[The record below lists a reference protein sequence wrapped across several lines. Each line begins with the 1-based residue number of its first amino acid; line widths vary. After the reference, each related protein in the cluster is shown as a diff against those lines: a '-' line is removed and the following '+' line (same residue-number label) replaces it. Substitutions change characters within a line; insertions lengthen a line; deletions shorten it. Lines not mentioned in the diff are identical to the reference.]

1 MIFVTY
7 LNQMTMNQEKLSNNK
22 RIAKNTLF
30 LYFRTL
36 FTMAVSLYT
45 SRVVLVT
52 LGVDDF
58 GIYSVVGGVVMFLSF
73 LNISMANATQRFLN
87 VELGRN
93 DMDGVKRIFAN
104 ALIIH
109 FFISIVVVLLAET
122 VGVWFLN
129 CHMNIAQDRLEAANY
144 VLQFSI
150 VTMVTTIVSVP
161 YNAAIIANERVSA
174 FAYIS
179 IVEVSLK
186 LILVLLL
193 IYSPIDKLITYAA
206 SMFLVSLIVRLLYG
220 IYCKRHFEECRAVK
234 LKPEKATIKQM
245 MSFSIWTIV
254 GALAS
259 IGHGQ
264 GISIVMNLFFG
275 VAVNA
280 AYGIANQVNQV
291 VNNFVNNFMTALNP
305 QIVKTYSANQR
316 HEMHRLVARG
326 CRMGF
331 FMVLFFVV
339 PITVETPAL
348 LGLWLKEVPD
358 YAVDFVRLVLIITLL
373 NSFASPLSAAQGAT
387 GDIRNYQIVLTTL
400 GLLHIPLAW
409 LCFTQGLN
417 PNYAMYVYLGIV
429 FIEQLFRII
438 FVSQSISM
446 SIIPFVKG
454 FLLRCG
460 AVCCLSFVVPTILH
474 FYLPNG
480 IIMSFTICVIGA
492 LSVVLFVF
500 TLGMGAIE
508 RQGVVKIVKAKIGK
522 LNN

>member
-1 MIFVTY
+1 MSQV
-7 LNQMTMNQEKLSNNK
+7 SNNK

-45 SRVVLVT
+45 SREVLDT

-58 GIYSVVGGVVMFLSF
+58 GIYNVVGGVVMFLSF
-73 LNISMANATQRFLN
+73 LNTSMASATQRFLN

-93 DMDGVKRIFAN
+93 NKDGVKRIFSQ

-109 FFISIVVVLLAET
+109 FFIAIVVVLLAET
-122 VGVWFLN
+122 LGVWFLN
-129 CHMNIAQDRLEAANY
+129 CHMNIVQDRLEAANY

-150 VTMVTTIVSVP
+150 ATMATTIVSVP
-161 YNAAIIANERVSA
+161 YNAAIIANERMSA

-193 IYSPIDKLITYAA
+193 VYSPIDKLITYAA
-206 SMFLVSLIVRLLYG
+206 LMFVISLIVRILYS
-220 IYCKRHFEECRAVK
+220 IYCKRHFEECRTVK
-234 LKPEKATIKQM
+234 LKPEKATVKQM
-245 MSFSIWTIV
+245 MSFSMWTIV
-254 GALAS
+254 GSLTT

-275 VAVNA
+275 VVINA

-305 QIVKTYSANQR
+305 QIVKTYSANRLQ
-316 HEMHRLVARG
+316 EMHRLVARG

-331 FMVLFFVV
+331 FLVLFFVV
-339 PITVETPAL
+339 PITIEAPTL

-358 YAVDFVRLVLIITLL
+358 YAVDFVRLVLVITLF
-373 NSFASPLSAAQGAT
+373 NSFSSPLSAAQGAT
-387 GDIRNYQIVLTTL
+387 GDIRKYQIVLTTL

-409 LCFTQGLN
+409 LCFTHGFN

-429 FIEQLFRII
+429 ILEQLFRII
-438 FVSQSISM
+438 FVSRSVSM
-446 SIIPFVKG
+446 RVIPFMREFV
-454 FLLRCG
+454 LRCG
-460 AVCCLSFVVPTILH
+460 VVGSFSFAVPAIVRLYSPS
-474 FYLPNG
+474 G
-480 IIMSFTICVIGA
+480 IMMSFTICAIGA
-492 LSVVLFVF
+492 ISVVLFVF
-500 TLGMGAIE
+500 TLGMDNDE
-508 RQGVVKIVKAKIGK
+508 RQGIVKIVKNKIG
-522 LNN
+522 NNLIK

>member
-1 MIFVTY
+1 MLQV
-7 LNQMTMNQEKLSNNK
+7 SNNK

-45 SRVVLVT
+45 SRVVLDT

-58 GIYSVVGGVVMFLSF
+58 GIYNVVGGIVMFLSF
-73 LNISMANATQRFLN
+73 LNTSMANATQRFLN

-93 DMDGVKRIFAN
+93 DKDGIKRIFSN

-109 FFISIVVVLLAET
+109 FFIAIIVVLLAET
-122 VGVWFLN
+122 IGIWFLN
-129 CHMNIAQDRLEAANY
+129 RHMNIVQERLDAANY

-150 VTMVTTIVSVP
+150 ATMVTTIISVP
-161 YNAAIIANERVSA
+161 YNAAIIANEKMSA

-193 IYSPIDKLITYAA
+193 VHSPVDKLISYAA
-206 SMFLVSLIVRLLYG
+206 LMFVISIIVRMLYG
-220 IYCKRHFEECRAVK
+220 IYCKRHFEECRAVS

-245 MSFSIWTIV
+245 MSFSMWTIV
-254 GALAS
+254 GSLTT

-275 VAVNA
+275 VVVNA

-305 QIVKTYSANQR
+305 QIVKTYSANQLQ
-316 HEMHRLVARG
+316 EMHNLVARG

-331 FMVLFFVV
+331 FLVLFFIV
-339 PITVETPAL
+339 PITIEAPAL
-348 LGLWLKEVPD
+348 LGLWLGKVPE
-358 YAVDFVRLVLIITLL
+358 YTIAFVRLILIITLF
-373 NSFASPLSAAQGAT
+373 NSFSSPLSAAQGAT
-387 GDIRNYQIVLTTL
+387 GNIRKYQLVLTSL

-417 PNYAMYVYLGIV
+417 PNYAMYVYWGIV
-429 FIEQLFRII
+429 ILEQLFRIT
-438 FVSQSISM
+438 FVSRSICM
-446 SIIPFVKG
+446 RIIPFVRV
-454 FLLRCG
+454 FVLRCG
-460 AVCCLSFVVPTILH
+460 VVCCLSFAVPLLVH
-474 FYLPNG
+474 LYSSNG
-480 IIMSFTICVIGA
+480 IMMSFTVCVIGA
-492 LSVVLFVF
+492 VSVAFFVF
-500 TLGMGAIE
+500 TLGMDKDE
-508 RQGVVKIVKAKIGK
+508 RRGLVKMVKNRINK
-522 LNN
+522 